1 MSNWPERMRDL
12 WSRLEAIPY
21 GQSTVAVIGVFFLC
35 ALSFWVT
42 RRVLLR
48 VVASVAKRTTTNWDD
63 ILVGRGV
70 FRQLAWIA
78 PGLVVYYFAF
88 LFEGDT
94 EMLVQRLV
102 LVYTIV
108 ILVAAFSRFLTA
120 VNEIYNQTSPK
131 ARELPIKGYL
141 QVLQLIVVLIGII
154 VIFSTLLDQSPWG
167 ILSGLGAATALLIL
181 VFRDTILSFVASIQL
196 ATNDMVR
203 IGDWI
208 SMPQYGADGDVID
221 VALHTVK
228 VQNFDKTISTI
239 PTHKLMEDS
248 FRNWRGMKESG
259 GRRIARSVNL
269 DMTSVRFLE
278 PSDVEQLSKVALL
291 RDYLPSKLEELR
303 QWNEAQQVDPSSPVN
318 GRRLTNLGTFRAY
331 MIAYLRSHPRLN
343 ANMTMLVRHLPPS
356 SEGLPLQVY
365 AFSRE
370 QVWADYESIQA
381 DLFDHLLAALPVFGL
396 RVFQRPTGLDL
407 QAAKAELAASLRA

>member
-1 MSNWPERMRDL
+1 MSDL
-12 WSRLEAIPY
+12 WDRLGEIPY
-21 GQSTVAVIGVFFLC
+21 GQTTAGLVGVLLLC
-35 ALSFWVT
+35 VLSFWIT
-42 RRVLLR
+42 RRVLLKL
-48 VVASVAKRTTTNWDD
+48 VASVAERTTTDWDD

-88 LFEGDT
+88 LFEGES

-102 LVYTIV
+102 LVYTV
-108 ILVAAFSRFLTA
+108 IILIATFSRFLNA
-120 VNEIYNQTSPK
+120 VNDIYNRTSEK

-141 QVLQLIVVLIGII
+141 QVVQIVVVLIGII

-239 PTHKLMEDS
+239 PTHKLMDDS
-248 FRNWRGMKESG
+248 FRNWRGMAESG
-259 GRRIARSVNL
+259 GRRIARAVNV

-278 PSDVEQLSKVALL
+278 DEDIEQLSKVALL
-291 RDYLPSKLEELR
+291 RDYLPAKLEEVKA
-303 QWNEAQQVDPSSPVN
+303 WNEAHEVDPSSPVN

-331 MIAYLRSHPRLN
+331 MIAYLRSHSMLN
-343 ANMTMLVRHLPPS
+343 RDMTLLVRHLPPS
-356 SEGLPLQVY
+356 SEGLPMQIY
-365 AFSRE
+365 AFSKD
-370 QVWADYESIQA
+370 QVWANYESIQA
-381 DLFDHLLAALPVFGL
+381 DIFDHLLAVLPVFGL
-396 RVFQRPTGLDL
+396 RVFQRPTGHDV
-407 QAAKAELAASLRA
+407 QALKAAVGEAPR

>member
-1 MSNWPERMRDL
+1 MSFLPERMSDL
-12 WSRLEAIPY
+12 WSRLGEVPY
-21 GQSTVAVIGVFFLC
+21 GQAAAGFAGVLLLC
-35 ALSFWVT
+35 VVSLWIT

-48 VVASVAKRTTTNWDD
+48 AVASVAKRTSTDWDD
-63 ILVGRGV
+63 ILIGRGV
-70 FRQLAWIA
+70 FSQLAWIA

-88 LFEGDT
+88 LFEGDS

-102 LVYTIV
+102 LVYTV
-108 ILVAAFSRFLTA
+108 IILIAAFSRFLNA
-120 VNEIYNQTSPK
+120 VNDIYVRTSKK

-141 QVLQLIVVLIGII
+141 QVVQLVVVLIGII

-239 PTHKLMEDS
+239 PTHKLMDDS
-248 FRNWRGMKESG
+248 FRNWRGMEESG
-259 GRRIARSVNL
+259 GRRIARAVNV

-278 PSDVEQLSKVALL
+278 DEDIEQLSKVALL
-291 RDYLPSKLEELR
+291 RDYLPGKLEEVKS
-303 QWNEAQQVDPSSPVN
+303 WNRDHDVDPSSPVN

-331 MIAYLRSHPRLN
+331 MIAYLRSHSMLN
-343 ANMTMLVRHLPPS
+343 QDMTLLVRHLPPS
-356 SEGLPLQVY
+356 SEGLPLQIY
-365 AFSRE
+365 AFSKD
-370 QVWADYESIQA
+370 QVWANYESIQA
-381 DLFDHLLAALPVFGL
+381 DLFDHLLAVLPVFGL
-396 RVFQRPTGLDL
+396 RVFQRPTGHDM
-407 QAAKAELAASLRA
+407 QALKAALTPARS